1 MKLTLLAAASVA
13 AIAIGA
19 GTASAQ
25 YVVPHRNHYHVV
37 PAQPQ
42 VLVPHRNHFH
52 AVPAYQPPIYGG
64 FGYQQ
69 GYSSFGGYQSGFGYG
84 GGYGSPGYGS
94 GYGGGYGS
102 RGGHNHGH
110 HHHR

>member
-1 MKLTLLAAASVA
+1 MKLSLIAAASVA
-13 AIAIGA
+13 ALAIGS

-25 YVVPHRNHYHVV
+25 YQVVPHRNHLHVV

-42 VLVPHRNHFH
+42 VLVPHYGHYH
-52 AVPAYQPPIYGG
+52 AVPAYQPPVYGG

-84 GGYGSPGYGS
+84 SPGYGS
-94 GYGGGYGS
+94 GYRSGYGS
-102 RGGHNHGH
+102 SYGSSGGHNHGH
-110 HHHR
+110 NHR